1 MSKNLNEDF
10 ETTQVVI
17 GTTPTLIAAGRLG
30 ADDITIENLGTT
42 QVFLG
47 NASVSTTTGF
57 PIPGVAGA
65 SLTIPVTTALY
76 GIVASGTQAVAVLRT
91 F

>member
-1 MSKNLNEDF
+1 MTDRLNEAF
-10 ETTQVVI
+10 ETTQVVV
-17 GTTPTLIAAGRLG
+17 GATPTLLAAGRIG

-42 QVFLG
+42 QVFIG
-47 NASVSTTTGF
+47 NANVSPTTGF

-65 SLTIPVTTALY
+65 SLTIPVTTDVF
-76 GIVASGTQAVAVLRT
+76 GIVASGTQPVAVLRT

>member
-1 MSKNLNEDF
+1 MSKGLNEDF
-10 ETTQVVI
+10 ETAQVVI
-17 GTTPTLIAAGRLG
+17 GTTPTLIAAARPGS
-30 ADDITIENLGTT
+30 DDITIENLGTT

-57 PIPGVAGA
+57 QLPGVAGA
-65 SLTIPVTTALY
+65 SVTLPVTVALF